1 MVKKVILKALLSL
14 DKDKRGRADK
24 GKQNQLIAVTR
35 GTLLTRPKS
44 HHDSEVRNKLLAEE
58 DTHVDFILH
67 SIFDDLISLIVNSH
81 AEPAAKAQ
89 KTEAVAPKSSTSL
102 VEIMNQR
109 RLSKE
114 AKRVFVIAA
123 STV

>member
-1 MVKKVILKALLSL
+1 M
-14 DKDKRGRADK
+14 
-24 GKQNQLIAVTR
+24 KQNQLIAVIR
-35 GTLLTRPKS
+35 GTLLTRLKS
-44 HHDSEVRNKLLAEE
+44 NDDSEVNNTLLAEE
-58 DTHVDFILH
+58 DTNVDFILY
-67 SIFDDLISLIVNSH
+67 SIYDDFISLIVNSH

-114 AKRVFVIAA
+114 AKEY
-123 STV
+123 S